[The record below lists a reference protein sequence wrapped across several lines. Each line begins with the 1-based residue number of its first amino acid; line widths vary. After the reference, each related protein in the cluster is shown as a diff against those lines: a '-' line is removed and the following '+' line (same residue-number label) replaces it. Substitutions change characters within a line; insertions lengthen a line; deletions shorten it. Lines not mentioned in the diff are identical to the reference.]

1 LLQRSRPLPD
11 FWYLLS
17 IHFSIG
23 EITMKH
29 HPAWLAA
36 GLLIFVVL
44 ACNLGRRTANVNVN
58 LNTNSQ
64 PVAETEDMGPG
75 NHIQD
80 IHMARDNG
88 RGAPGDETASFAP
101 EDRMIHCVVKLK
113 EAKRG
118 TEMKFSWWIVD
129 ADGSKDQKIKDID
142 YTTRTLENIVHG
154 HLSLPQDWPSG
165 KYKVQ
170 VFVNGDLDRTI
181 NYSIQ

>member
-1 LLQRSRPLPD
+1 
-11 FWYLLS
+11 
-17 IHFSIG
+17 
-23 EITMKH
+23 MKH

-36 GLLIFVVL
+36 GLLVFLVL

-58 LNTNSQ
+58 LNENRQQ

-80 IHMARDNG
+80 IHMAKDNG
-88 RGAPGDETASFAP
+88 SGAPGDETASFAP
-101 EDRMIHCVVKLK
+101 EDRTIHCVVKLK

-118 TEMKFSWWIVD
+118 TDMKFSWWIVD
-129 ADGSKDQKIKDID
+129 ADGSKNQKIKDID

-165 KYKVQ
+165 TYKVQ